1 MNKTEPIANNT
12 RPDGAQQSHIG
23 GSADAPTARTGD
35 VEALEFEIAQLRDR
49 AVRAAAETENIRLR
63 GERAAKDASEFA
75 ITTFARE
82 VLSVSDNLRRAIT
95 ASDDR
100 PVPTGHYVLNEGVR
114 ATERQLASVLQR
126 FGVQKIE
133 AIGTKFN
140 PHLHEAVIETKGTA
154 ETAGTVVQVLEE
166 GYIIHGR
173 LLRPASVIIAAAS
186 TKTLKS
192 GDTREDRSL

>member
-12 RPDGAQQSHIG
+12 RPDGAQQSHNG

-95 ASDDR
+95 ASDDG

-126 FGVQKIE
+126 FKHRDLQKD
-133 AIGTKFN
+133 G
-140 PHLHEAVIETKGTA
+140 
-154 ETAGTVVQVLEE
+154 
-166 GYIIHGR
+166 
-173 LLRPASVIIAAAS
+173 
-186 TKTLKS
+186 
-192 GDTREDRSL
+192 

>member
-1 MNKTEPIANNT
+1 MNKTEPFANST
-12 RPDGAQQSHIG
+12 VPDGAQQSHNG
-23 GSADAPTARTGD
+23 GSVDAPPTMTGD
-35 VEALEFEIAQLRDR
+35 VEALEFEIGQLRDR
-49 AVRAAAETENIRLR
+49 AVRAAAETEKIRLR

-75 ITTFARE
+75 ITAFARE
-82 VLSVSDNLRRAIT
+82 VLSVSDNLCRAIT

-100 PVPTGHYVLNEGVR
+100 PVPAGHYVLDEGVR

-133 AIGTKFN
+133 AIGKTFN
-140 PHLHEAVIETKGTA
+140 PHLHEAVMETKDTA

-173 LLRPASVIIAAAS
+173 LLRPARVIIATARN
-186 TKTLKS
+186 KTLKS

>member
-1 MNKTEPIANNT
+1 MNKTEPFANST
-12 RPDGAQQSHIG
+12 VPDGAQQAHNG
-23 GSADAPTARTGD
+23 GSVDAPPTMTGD
-35 VEALEFEIAQLRDR
+35 VEALEFEIGQLRDR

-75 ITTFARE
+75 ITAFARE
-82 VLSVSDNLRRAIT
+82 VLSVSDNLCRAIT

-100 PVPTGHYVLNEGVR
+100 PVPSGHYVLDEGVR

-140 PHLHEAVIETKGTA
+140 PHLHEAVMETKDST
-154 ETAGTVVQVLEE
+154 EIAGTVVQVLEE

-173 LLRPASVIIAAAS
+173 LLRPASVIIAAAR

-192 GDTREDRSL
+192 GDTREDRPL